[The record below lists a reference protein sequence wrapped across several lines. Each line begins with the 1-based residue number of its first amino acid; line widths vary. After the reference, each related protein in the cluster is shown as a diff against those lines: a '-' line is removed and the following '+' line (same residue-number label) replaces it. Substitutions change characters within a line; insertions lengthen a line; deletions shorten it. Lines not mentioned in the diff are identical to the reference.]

1 MTLAGTQDHAPAV
14 CTNDSQAATQDLADL
29 QRRWSRSHE
38 RSRLTFTIQD
48 RQSYCKIIILYKLK
62 QSVV

>member
-1 MTLAGTQDHAPAV
+1 MTLAGTQDLAPAV
-14 CTNDSQAATQDLADL
+14 CTNDSQVATQDLADL

-48 RQSYCKIIILYKLK
+48 RQSYCKMIVLYKLK